1 MNLIPYGKQYID
13 KNDIRLVAKSL
24 RNSLITTGKY
34 VINFEKKIQNYLNC
48 KFATTCNSGTSAI
61 YLALQAIGI
70 KKNDIL
76 IMPSINFVASYN
88 IAKLFGA
95 KVYLADVNKY
105 NGQMAPSNVLEVC
118 KKFKI
123 NKVKAIIT
131 MYNTGYPENVENF
144 KSFKEKFG
152 AYIIEDACHAF
163 GSEYILKNKRY
174 KVGSCAHSDISTFS
188 LHPLKT
194 ITTGEGGIVTT
205 NSKYLD
211 SKIKKL
217 RSHGILKNNN
227 YHWKY
232 DVLYA
237 GLNFRLND
245 FQCALG
251 ISQLKKIKKFISYRN
266 KIANKYLKKLNLV
279 NDIKCPNL
287 NKNYISS
294 NHLFLINLKKPNIL
308 KKEKLIKYMLKS
320 KIILQYHYIPL
331 YKFKFFSDKY
341 LGKNAE
347 IYYKSTI
354 SLPIYYGLKAKEQNL
369 IINKI
374 KIFFKRK

>member
-1 MNLIPYGKQYID
+1 MKLIPYGKQHID
-13 KNDIRLVAKSL
+13 SNDIRLVAKSL
-24 RNSLITTGKY
+24 RSQLITTGQY
-34 VINFEKKIQNYLNC
+34 VINFEKKIQNYLKC
-48 KFATTCNSGTSAI
+48 KYATTCNSGTSAI
-61 YLALQAIGI
+61 YLAYQSIGI

-76 IMPSINFVASYN
+76 IMPSINFIASYN

-95 KVYLADVNKY
+95 KVYLADVNK
-105 NGQMAPSNVLEVC
+105 NTGQTSPSNILEVC

-131 MYNTGYPENVENF
+131 MYNAGYPDNVENF
-144 KSFKEKFG
+144 KSLKNKFG

-174 KVGSCAHSDISTFS
+174 KVGSCAHSDIATFS
-188 LHPLKT
+188 LHPVKT
-194 ITTGEGGIVTT
+194 ITTGEGGIITT
-205 NSKYLD
+205 NSKQLNY
-211 SKIKKL
+211 KIKKI
-217 RSHGILKNNN
+217 RSHGIVKNKK

-266 KIANKYLKKLNLV
+266 KIANKYSKRLNLV

-347 IYYKSTI
+347 FYYNSTV

-374 KIFFKRK
+374 KKFFKNK